1 MQQNSKIIKAS
12 DLVISKLVEAGV
24 DTFFGVTGGAAV
36 HFFDSVDKNKSAK
49 SLFLNHEQSAS
60 FAVEAYAKIKK
71 GLGAGIFTTGPG
83 ATNAIT
89 GLAAAWLDSTPCI
102 FISGQS
108 RINSTINGRNIRQ
121 VGTQEIDIVSMVA
134 SITKYA
140 VTIRDISELSYHLD
154 KAIYLA
160 QDGRKGP
167 SWIDIPVDISWSD
180 IDLSKQR
187 VFLPTKSKILQEKT
201 PTGTKFGETIR
212 KVLNNSDYPLIIVG
226 QGIRSAGVEHKLKSI
241 IEHEGLHFTVTWAM
255 SDFCET
261 DNPLFMGQLGISGQ
275 RGANMAVQNSDA
287 LICLGT
293 HLNNSIT
300 GANYELF
307 APKAKKIIVSNDRN
321 ELEAMNVTADHYF
334 CLNLELALQ
343 GWPSLSESDTL
354 KLNSNWSKYCTKYKD
369 LNDLSGKFKGDDR
382 RISSYY
388 LKDFIS
394 RRSKGDTIFV
404 TDGGGTNVYS
414 SHQSLRIK
422 EQQRMVLSTGICAMG
437 SGLPEA
443 IGVAFAS
450 NHSPTIC
457 FVGDGSF
464 PFNVQE
470 LQVIQNLK
478 LDIKIFVL
486 NNFGY
491 TSIKTTQ
498 NDFLMGNL
506 IGSDA
511 GNSRDSVHTLN
522 VENISRAFQM
532 SFRKISTNFELHE
545 QLDEILSFDG
555 PNITEVIIDADEI
568 VEPRQGFKANQ
579 TGAYS
584 AQPLYDMYPFM
595 DTKELNKLL
604 IKGKT
609 Q

>member
-1 MQQNSKIIKAS
+1 MIKAS

-134 SITKYA
+134 PVTKYA
-140 VTIRDISELSYHLD
+140 VTVRDINELSYHLD

-160 QDGRKGP
+160 QEGRKGP

-180 IDLSKQR
+180 LDLSKQR
-187 VFLPTKSKILQEKT
+187 VFLPTKKIFKEKT
-201 PTGTKFGETIR
+201 LRGTRFGETIE
-212 KVLNNSDYPLIIVG
+212 KVLNSSENPLIIVG
-226 QGIRSAGVEHKLKSI
+226 QGVRSAGVEYKLKSI
-241 IEHEGLHFTVTWAM
+241 IERDGLHFVVTWAM

-275 RGANMAVQNSDA
+275 RGANMAVQNADV

-307 APKAKKIIVSNDRN
+307 APEAKKIIVSNDKD
-321 ELEAMNVTADHYF
+321 ELEAMNIKADHTF

-343 GWPSLSESDTL
+343 GWPSMSETGKP
-354 KLNSNWSKYCTKYKD
+354 KLNSNWSKYCKKYKN
-369 LNDLSGKFKGDDR
+369 LNDLSGKFSGEHRK
-382 RISSYY
+382 ISSYY

-394 RRSKGDTIFV
+394 RRTKGDAIFV

-414 SHQSLRIK
+414 SHQSIRIR

-457 FVGDGSF
+457 FIGDGSF
-464 PFNVQE
+464 PFSMQE
-470 LQVIQNLK
+470 LQVIQNLE

-498 NDFLMGNL
+498 NDFLEGNL

-511 GNSRDSVHTLN
+511 GNNIDSVHTLN
-522 VENISRAFQM
+522 VEDIAGAFQM
-532 SFRKISTNFELHE
+532 PFKKISTNFELHE
-545 QLDEILSFDG
+545 IIDEILSFDG
-555 PNITEVIIDADEI
+555 PNITEVIIDPDEI

-579 TGAYS
+579 MGAFS
-584 AQPLYDMYPFM
+584 AQPLYDMFPFM
-595 DTKELNKLL
+595 DPKELKSLL
-604 IKGKT
+604 IKDKK